1 MGDTLREPK
10 GFFQVTVRRLAEA
23 AMSVTHHDI
32 DYAEPEAISEIQAME
47 RLFTSILRGKLVQR
61 RTPPPRPKSVEG

>member
-1 MGDTLREPK
+1 MADTLREPK

-32 DYAEPEAISEIQAME
+32 DYAEPEAIHEIQAME
-47 RLFTSILRGKLVQR
+47 RLFTLILRGKLVR
-61 RTPPPRPKSVEG
+61 HTPPPQPREADE